1 MTNAIFSVFYA
12 YKALLMNLIWLEDF
26 LALAKTGNF
35 SRAAE
40 QRSTTQPAFS
50 RRIKALELW
59 LGVDLFDR
67 SKQPAVLTEAG
78 EWFRSTANDI
88 LSRVQR
94 LPEQAQAISTTNTAT
109 LRFASTHALSLTFLP
124 KWLRSIETNIAMGPI
139 QLISDVLQ
147 QCEVL
152 MLQRKAQFLLSHS
165 HPQVPSKMDSLNFP
179 SIRVGIEAIIPV
191 CSIDSN
197 GAPLYVLNKATQS
210 HPPILAYS
218 AESGLGRLIR
228 TLLGS
233 MIEKARGEIV
243 LTAHLATVLKSMA
256 IEGRGIAWLPKS
268 LIEDD
273 LKSGHL
279 IQAGSTDWCVD
290 VDIRLFRSPEP
301 EPLTAEIFWQAIFAA
316 HQ

>member
-1 MTNAIFSVFYA
+1 
-12 YKALLMNLIWLEDF
+12 MNLIWLEDF
-26 LALAKTGNF
+26 LALARTGNF

-40 QRSTTQPAFS
+40 ERSTTQPAFS
-50 RRIKALELW
+50 RRIKALEEW

-67 SKQPAVLTEAG
+67 STQPATLTEAG
-78 EWFRSTANDI
+78 QWFCTSANDI
-88 LSRVQR
+88 LNRVQR
-94 LPEQAQAISTTNTAT
+94 IPEQAQAVSKANAAT

-124 KWLRSIETNIAMGPI
+124 KWLRSIETNITMGPI

-152 MLQRKAQFLLSHS
+152 MLERKAQFLLSHS
-165 HPQVPSKMDSLNFP
+165 HPQVPSKLDSLNFP
-179 SIRVGIEAIIPV
+179 SVRVGIEAIIPV

-197 GAPLYVLNKATQS
+197 GSPRYSLNNSNQS
-210 HPPILAYS
+210 HTPILAYS

-228 TLLGS
+228 ALLANK
-233 MIEKARGEIV
+233 IEQAKGEIV

-273 LKSGHL
+273 LKSGRL
-279 IQAGSTDWCVD
+279 IEAGSSDWCVD

-301 EPLTAEIFWQAIFAA
+301 EPLAAEAFWQAACAA
-316 HQ
+316 HQAS